1 MVATQTAQPYAGD
14 CAAPSPR
21 PTLSLELFPPRPGR
35 SYTQAWGAIDRLI
48 AAEPDFV
55 SVTYRPPLAA
65 ASVAGPTTGPAPD
78 SLPALDPARGQT
90 PQPDAQAPDQDCPTR
105 ELITHLQQRSSIP
118 AMAHLTCVGYTEA
131 QLRVIIRRFLDA
143 GVRRFLA
150 LRGDIPAGMSVDDV
164 PGGLRYAE
172 QLVRL
177 IRDVEAEYLP
187 AHGEREAVRIA
198 VATYPAA
205 VDHGR
210 EVEILAA
217 KRAAGADCAIT
228 QVFYQAQD
236 YAALQRAAQYSGVD
250 MPIIPGII
258 PLTDVRRLQRL
269 EALTGVQI
277 PADLTQALTSDGVQA
292 ARAGIDLTLRLASEL
307 IACGAPGLHLY
318 TFNRTRPALDVM
330 AHVRLGGVLAGQQ
343 PDQEMQRSVS
353 RDYLNAVPGT
363 SA

>member
-55 SVTYRPPLAA
+55 SVTYRPPLRAA
-65 ASVAGPTTGPAPD
+65 GHEEADCHASEQNSKVAG
-78 SLPALDPARGQT
+78 
-90 PQPDAQAPDQDCPTR
+90 QDCPTR

-150 LRGDIPAGMSVDDV
+150 LRGDIPTGMSVDDV
-164 PGGLRYAE
+164 PGDLRYAE

-177 IRDVEAEYLP
+177 IRDVEAEYLT
-187 AHGEREAVRIA
+187 AHGKGEPVRIA

-258 PLTDVRRLQRL
+258 PLTDIRRLQRL
-269 EALTGVQI
+269 EALTGVEI